1 MNSTSEQVLNGRLNQ
16 PWREGQQR
24 HVWLQG
30 AFELIVM
37 QCPMAVAGLLSGM
50 GRRLAAA
57 SAIRNHRSKY
67 DPTGRAAV
75 ATPVPVASSKSNGAA
90 GGGTSKRGE
99 VVTIAL
105 IPAGESCEV
114 MIVAAQSFKSAS
126 VF

>member
-1 MNSTSEQVLNGRLNQ
+1 MAV
-16 PWREGQQR
+16 
-24 HVWLQG
+24 QG

-37 QCPMAVAGLLSGM
+37 QCPLAVAGLLSGM

-75 ATPVPVASSKSNGAA
+75 ATPVPAASSKSNGAA

-105 IPAGESCEV
+105 VPAGKSV
-114 MIVAAQSFKSAS
+114 WPLNLDWAHSAALFHQLWSLCHKVLLDLLQAG
-126 VF
+126 